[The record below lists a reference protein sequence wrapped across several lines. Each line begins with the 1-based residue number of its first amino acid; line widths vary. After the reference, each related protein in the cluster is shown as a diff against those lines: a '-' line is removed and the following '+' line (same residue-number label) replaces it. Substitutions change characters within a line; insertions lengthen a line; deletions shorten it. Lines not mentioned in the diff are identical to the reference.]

1 MTVRTITPVVEHL
14 ADDVRRTLG
23 LAPQEPLDRSFTG
36 LGGSSM
42 EAAQLTVRLRRARG
56 LAIDAHELLNAA
68 DVQRLLDEL
77 VVRPRA
83 EPAEQPVDAA
93 PTGRAPLTW
102 QQRVVWYQSVLDPG
116 SSRHVFHALFH
127 FAGAPRPSALRGE
140 LRRLLR
146 RHPVLRTRIVFH
158 DGDPWQ
164 VVPPADITDAEVDLT
179 VVNLPGEAA
188 SPEELVR
195 LSGADRP
202 FDLAT
207 GPLLRWVLVWLPDG
221 GAVLVHS
228 EHHLIHDGTSFAALL
243 DSLADGGTDP
253 DPRYFAYASSQS
265 PADPA
270 EVRKAAARAAR
281 ITGPVLGAD
290 SPEAVH
296 QGTFLRLPVPTA
308 LLRAVRDAS
317 RRTSV
322 SLFTT
327 LFTAFSQAL
336 TRYEG
341 VNAVVLGTAVENR
354 PPGHEDT
361 VGAFAS
367 IIPVVVERRPGEL
380 PEATL
385 RRTNGALR
393 EAMDH
398 SAVPLPDI
406 VQAVGDT
413 AGRGDGA
420 VVRAAFSMHQRTDR
434 EVRLGGA
441 PARVQLGVFNGA
453 ARFPVDVVA
462 FTSGTGDDTRVELLM
477 EAQDGAVDRDDLWA
491 LWTHTLDWLRTWV
504 QLLPTMRSP
513 SVPTLVE
520 RVRARATADP
530 NAVALDN
537 GTHQVTYG
545 RLAALGESVRH
556 IVSRPGEVVG
566 LLGSASPDFFACAY
580 AVLHAGGTYLP
591 LEAGQPAAQLAS
603 MAEQARCG
611 AIVRLPGVPDPLA
624 EALDRPDGTPWR
636 LLDWAELSAGRPPG
650 AARTLAGHGL
660 EGAAPACVL
669 FTSGSTGDPKGVM
682 VPRPALDRLAD
693 WAVRELRLGPA
704 TVVGQ
709 LTDAAFDA
717 SAFEVWSAL
726 YAGARV
732 RFAPAEVRPDPQEL
746 AAWLAEAGVECAF
759 VPTPIA
765 ELLARVPKPAG
776 SRLSRISTGGD
787 RLHALPDD
795 VPFEVLNMYGQ
806 AETTVVATAGWIE
819 PGGSA
824 LPSIGRPLPY
834 GYVRV
839 ATASGAPAAPGEPG
853 ELWVGG
859 DGVAAGYTGAPRRTA
874 AVFVAD
880 PHTEDGALVHRT
892 GDIVRVDSGGRL
904 HYSGRRDR
912 QFDLDDVRFDPG
924 EVEATALRQPG
935 VVQAVALISASRT
948 GPRPHLFLVLAT
960 DADPDRAAR
969 AVRADLPARL
979 GHLTI
984 HHLDALPRTA
994 VGRVD
999 QRLLTDLAERG
1010 RPHTTGPAGTTAPAG
1025 HAGPPRAS
1033 APRPV
1038 NGAGS
1043 TDLNLLLPMIA
1054 PLPRNERLSLV
1065 HQLIGSV
1072 LSDKETR

>member
-1 MTVRTITPVVEHL
+1 M
-14 ADDVRRTLG
+14 
-23 LAPQEPLDRSFTG
+23 
-36 LGGSSM
+36 
-42 EAAQLTVRLRRARG
+42 
-56 LAIDAHELLNAA
+56 
-68 DVQRLLDEL
+68 
-77 VVRPRA
+77 
-83 EPAEQPVDAA
+83 
-93 PTGRAPLTW
+93 
-102 QQRVVWYQSVLDPG
+102 
-116 SSRHVFHALFH
+116 
-127 FAGAPRPSALRGE
+127 
-140 LRRLLR
+140 
-146 RHPVLRTRIVFH
+146 
-158 DGDPWQ
+158 
-164 VVPPADITDAEVDLT
+164 
-179 VVNLPGEAA
+179 
-188 SPEELVR
+188 
-195 LSGADRP
+195 
-202 FDLAT
+202 
-207 GPLLRWVLVWLPDG
+207 
-221 GAVLVHS
+221 
-228 EHHLIHDGTSFAALL
+228 
-243 DSLADGGTDP
+243 
-253 DPRYFAYASSQS
+253 
-265 PADPA
+265 
-270 EVRKAAARAAR
+270 
-281 ITGPVLGAD
+281 
-290 SPEAVH
+290 
-296 QGTFLRLPVPTA
+296 
-308 LLRAVRDAS
+308 
-317 RRTSV
+317 

-336 TRYEG
+336 TRHEG
-341 VNAVVLGTAVENR
+341 ANAVVLGTAVENR

-406 VQAVGDT
+406 VQAVGGP

-420 VVRAAFSMHQRTDR
+420 VVRAAFSMHQRTNR

-441 PARVQLGVFNGA
+441 HARVQLGVFNGA

-504 QLLPTMRSP
+504 QLLPTTRSP

-520 RVRARATADP
+520 RVRARATTDP
-530 NAVALDN
+530 NAVALDD

-556 IVSRPGEVVG
+556 IVGRPGRSWVCWG
-566 LLGSASPDFFACAY
+566 RRPRTSSPAPTPSCTP
-580 AVLHAGGTYLP
+580 AGP
-591 LEAGQPAAQLAS
+591 IFRWRPDSPAAQLA
-603 MAEQARCG
+603 ALADQARCG
-611 AIVRLPGVPDPLA
+611 AIVRLPGVPDTLA
-624 EALDRPDGTPWR
+624 EALDRPDGPPWR

-650 AARTLAGHGL
+650 AAPPLAGHGL

-669 FTSGSTGDPKGVM
+669 VTSGSTGDPKGVM

-709 LTDAAFDA
+709 LADAAFGA
-717 SAFEVWSAL
+717 SAFDVWSAL

-732 RFAPAEVRPDPQEL
+732 RFAPAEVRPDPEEL
-746 AAWLAEAGVECAF
+746 AAWLAEAGVEYAF

-776 SRLSRISTGGD
+776 SRLSRVSTGGD
-787 RLHALPDD
+787 RLHALPAD
-795 VPFEVLNMYGQ
+795 VPFEVLNMYG
-806 AETTVVATAGWIE
+806 APETTVVATAGWIQ

-839 ATASGAPAAPGEPG
+839 VTASGAPAAPGEPG

-859 DGVAAGYTGAPRRTA
+859 DGVAAGYTGAPGGQPPPSSPTRTRRTVRSSTA
-874 AVFVAD
+874 PATSSGSTAVAD
-880 PHTEDGALVHRT
+880 CTTPAVGTGSSSWTACGSIRVRSKRPHC
-892 GDIVRVDSGGRL
+892 
-904 HYSGRRDR
+904 
-912 QFDLDDVRFDPG
+912 
-924 EVEATALRQPG
+924 ALRQPG
-935 VVQAVALISASRT
+935 VVQAVALISVSRT
-948 GPRPHLFLVLAT
+948 GPRPHLFLILAT

-994 VGRVD
+994 GGKVD

-1010 RPHTTGPAGTTAPAG
+1010 RPHTTGPAGHT
-1025 HAGPPRAS
+1025 GPPRAP

-1043 TDLNLLLPMIA
+1043 TDLGLLLPMIA
-1054 PLPRNERLSLV
+1054 PLPRTERLSLV

>member
-1 MTVRTITPVVEHL
+1 MTVRTITAVVERL

-23 LAPQEPLDRSFTG
+23 LPPQEPLDKSFAG

-56 LAIDAHELLNAA
+56 LAIGARELLNAA

-77 VVRPRA
+77 VIRPRA
-83 EPAEQPVDAA
+83 EPAEHPVDAA

-127 FAGAPRPSALRGE
+127 FAEAPRPSALRGE

-146 RHPVLRTRIVFH
+146 RHPVLRTRIVFD

-164 VVPPADITDAEVDLT
+164 VVPPADIADAEVDLT
-179 VVNLPGEAA
+179 VVNLPGEAS

-202 FDLAT
+202 FDLAM
-207 GPLLRWVLVWLPDG
+207 GPLLRWVLVRLPDG
-221 GAVLVHS
+221 RAVLVHT
-228 EHHLIHDGTSFAALL
+228 EHHLIHDGTSFVALL

-270 EVRKAAARAAR
+270 EVRRAAARAAR
-281 ITGPVLGAD
+281 ITGPILRAEN
-290 SPEAVH
+290 PETVH
-296 QGTFLRLPVPTA
+296 QDTFLRLPVPTA

-336 TRYEG
+336 TRHEG
-341 VNAVVLGTAVENR
+341 ANAVVLGTAVENR

-406 VQAVGDT
+406 VQAVGGP

-420 VVRAAFSMHQRTDR
+420 VVRAAFSMHQRTNR

-441 PARVQLGVFNGA
+441 HARVQLGVFNGA

-504 QLLPTMRSP
+504 QLLPTTRSP

-520 RVRARATADP
+520 RVRARATTDP
-530 NAVALDN
+530 NAVALDD

-556 IVSRPGEVVG
+556 IVGRPGRSWVCWGRRPRTSSPAPTPSCTPAGPIFRWRPDSPPRSSPPWRIRRAAGRSSGSPVCRTRSPKPSTGPTAHRGGCWTGRSCRPDGRPEPPRPLPATAWRARRPPACWSPPEAPATPRASWCRAPLWTG
-566 LLGSASPDFFACAY
+566 SPTGPYANCAWARPPLSDSWPTRLSAPPPSTCGPPSTQAPGSASPPPKSA
-580 AVLHAGGTYLP
+580 P
-591 LEAGQPAAQLAS
+591 IQ
-603 MAEQARCG
+603 RNW
-611 AIVRLPGVPDPLA
+611 RPG
-624 EALDRPDGTPWR
+624 
-636 LLDWAELSAGRPPG
+636 S
-650 AARTLAGHGL
+650 
-660 EGAAPACVL
+660 
-669 FTSGSTGDPKGVM
+669 
-682 VPRPALDRLAD
+682 PRPASSTPSCPPRSPSSS
-693 WAVRELRLGPA
+693 RECR
-704 TVVGQ
+704 
-709 LTDAAFDA
+709 
-717 SAFEVWSAL
+717 
-726 YAGARV
+726 
-732 RFAPAEVRPDPQEL
+732 
-746 AAWLAEAGVECAF
+746 
-759 VPTPIA
+759 
-765 ELLARVPKPAG
+765 
-776 SRLSRISTGGD
+776 SR
-787 RLHALPDD
+787 
-795 VPFEVLNMYGQ
+795 Q
-806 AETTVVATAGWIE
+806 
-819 PGGSA
+819 
-824 LPSIGRPLPY
+824 
-834 GYVRV
+834 
-839 ATASGAPAAPGEPG
+839 
-853 ELWVGG
+853 
-859 DGVAAGYTGAPRRTA
+859 AAGCP
-874 AVFVAD
+874 VS
-880 PHTEDGALVHRT
+880 P
-892 GDIVRVDSGGRL
+892 
-904 HYSGRRDR
+904 
-912 QFDLDDVRFDPG
+912 
-924 EVEATALRQPG
+924 
-935 VVQAVALISASRT
+935 
-948 GPRPHLFLVLAT
+948 
-960 DADPDRAAR
+960 
-969 AVRADLPARL
+969 
-979 GHLTI
+979 
-984 HHLDALPRTA
+984 
-994 VGRVD
+994 
-999 QRLLTDLAERG
+999 
-1010 RPHTTGPAGTTAPAG
+1010 PAGTGCTLF
-1025 HAGPPRAS
+1025 PPMCRS
-1033 APRPV
+1033 RC
-1038 NGAGS
+1038 
-1043 TDLNLLLPMIA
+1043 
-1054 PLPRNERLSLV
+1054 
-1065 HQLIGSV
+1065 
-1072 LSDKETR
+1072 